1 MTHKLGATVRQNVK
15 PITGVVIERVFNES
29 EDQVMYHV
37 QSVDADVD
45 GVPDRR
51 WFLERDI
58 EAAPDVADKQT
69 LTAADVGSVSATV
82 GETS

>member
-37 QSVDADVD
+37 ESSDADGD

-58 EAAPDVADKQT
+58 EAAPDVSDQQT
-69 LTAADVGSVSATV
+69 LTAEVVYVGATA
-82 GETS
+82 

>member
-15 PITGVVIERVFNES
+15 PISGVVIERVFNES

-37 QSVDADVD
+37 ESPDADGD

-58 EAAPDVADKQT
+58 EAAHVADKQT
-69 LTAADVGSVSATV
+69 LTAADVGSVSATL
-82 GETS
+82 GATS